1 MHVKEPKMDYLD
13 LQRKII
19 VEDTRAQLLG
29 QSRNAGP
36 YVDQSRGVNRNERK
50 RYSQIKKDPKTYS
63 KLNMDQF
70 FKQDILELKIPVQG
84 ETDSYIVSIKLYGVC
99 AELARRIKANKDIFE
114 FKVVLQALKRIFDT
128 TDVYINCTCKDYY
141 YTYKH

>member
-13 LQRKII
+13 LQRRII
-19 VEDTRAQLLG
+19 IEDTRAQLLG

-36 YVDQSRGVNRNERK
+36 YVDQSRGFNRDQRK
-50 RYSQIKKDPKTYS
+50 KYSQIKKDPKTYS

-84 ETDSYIVSIKLYGVC
+84 ETDSYIVSVKLHGVC